1 MQSIHYR
8 RLAFSVGYTSIVI
21 LLGESRPY
29 IPPYILP
36 FILSNSMIQFLH
48 ILRSRLT
55 TILFS
60 GMIAI
65 VAIVLSAT
73 PALATSVYDLPIVS
87 PGDDTWTIDDGNVLS
102 RITETNLAAASQE
115 LQTQTGIEVRYVT
128 IRRLDY
134 GETIASFADTL
145 FSSWFGTP
153 EVQADQVLVVLDT
166 VTNNAAV
173 RVGTAAQAVLTIEIA
188 DSVANGTM
196 MAPLI
201 EGDKYNQAFG
211 DAKERLV
218 SVISGQGDPGAPSLT
233 QDIDIDRNFAT
244 AEETEASRSNT
255 TTIVIVLLILATVIP
270 MVTYYVLYQ

>member
-1 MQSIHYR
+1 
-8 RLAFSVGYTSIVI
+8 
-21 LLGESRPY
+21 
-29 IPPYILP
+29 
-36 FILSNSMIQFLH
+36 MIQFLH
-48 ILRSRLT
+48 TFRSRLAA
-55 TILFS
+55 IFVS
-60 GMIAI
+60 GLIAI
-65 VAIVLSAT
+65 STVMLSAS

-87 PGDDTWTIDDGNVLS
+87 TGDDTWTIDDGNVLS
-102 RITETNLAAASQE
+102 RITETSLAASSQE
-115 LQTQTGIEVRYVT
+115 LQAQTGIEVRYVT

-134 GETIASFADTL
+134 GETIDSFADTL
-145 FSSWFGTP
+145 FSSWFATP
-153 EVQADQVLVVLDT
+153 EAQANQVLVALDT
-166 VTNNAAV
+166 VTNNAALK
-173 RVGTAAQAVLTIEIA
+173 VGDTARDLLTSDIA
-188 DSVANGTM
+188 DSIASATM

>member
-1 MQSIHYR
+1 M
-8 RLAFSVGYTSIVI
+8 
-21 LLGESRPY
+21 
-29 IPPYILP
+29 
-36 FILSNSMIQFLH
+36 
-48 ILRSRLT
+48 
-55 TILFS
+55 TIFVS

-65 VAIVLSAT
+65 CAVILSA
-73 PALATSVYDLPIVS
+73 PPVLATGIYDLPIIGV
-87 PGDDTWTIDDGNVLS
+87 GDDTWIIDDGNVLS

-115 LQTQTGIEVRYVT
+115 LQAQTGIEVRYVT

-134 GETIASFADTL
+134 GETIDSFTDAL
-145 FSSWFGTP
+145 FTSWFATP
-153 EVQADQVLVVLDT
+153 EAQANQVLVALDT

-173 RVGTAAQAVLTIEIA
+173 RSGDDARAQLTSEIA
-188 DSVANGTM
+188 DSVASATM

-201 EGDKYNQAFG
+201 DGDKYNQAFG

-255 TTIVIVLLILATVIP
+255 TTIVIVLLVLATVIP